1 MANLLGVAG
10 TDVPIDDIRK
20 LTLPYKLGVN
30 GYAFI
35 VSNNGYVILH
45 PDLRPVFKGKLKL
58 NYNSV
63 DLTEVEILDDGR
75 GPRYRN
81 LNRILSNFFVSHKRY
96 DNIKSPKYE
105 DEHFIKIER
114 RNPGPEVLELRGA
127 LVDHKSGS
135 LKSVPVKLHYDNNRR
150 VILEKRDYYYA
161 PLPGTPFGLAVAMS
175 SSNYGKTWIK
185 VIHVY
190 TRIAR
195 SLRKPGVSR
204 LVPVIPIKELAFS
217 RL

>member
-1 MANLLGVAG
+1 MHVKQLHKDEDVRQDASLLNTTAWQEYRLLTSVSTPVFDRKGNRNNRTRIANLLGVAG

-75 GPRYRN
+75 GPR
-81 LNRILSNFFVSHKRY
+81 
-96 DNIKSPKYE
+96 
-105 DEHFIKIER
+105 
-114 RNPGPEVLELRGA
+114 
-127 LVDHKSGS
+127 
-135 LKSVPVKLHYDNNRR
+135 
-150 VILEKRDYYYA
+150 
-161 PLPGTPFGLAVAMS
+161 
-175 SSNYGKTWIK
+175 
-185 VIHVY
+185 
-190 TRIAR
+190 
-195 SLRKPGVSR
+195 
-204 LVPVIPIKELAFS
+204 
-217 RL
+217 

>member
-1 MANLLGVAG
+1 MFDRKGNRNNRTRIANLLGVAG

-75 GPRYRN
+75 GPR
-81 LNRILSNFFVSHKRY
+81 
-96 DNIKSPKYE
+96 
-105 DEHFIKIER
+105 
-114 RNPGPEVLELRGA
+114 
-127 LVDHKSGS
+127 
-135 LKSVPVKLHYDNNRR
+135 
-150 VILEKRDYYYA
+150 
-161 PLPGTPFGLAVAMS
+161 
-175 SSNYGKTWIK
+175 
-185 VIHVY
+185 
-190 TRIAR
+190 
-195 SLRKPGVSR
+195 
-204 LVPVIPIKELAFS
+204 
-217 RL
+217 